1 LIKKIKMLQR
11 KSFFENAF
19 FDYMLVYLL
28 IATSGIM
35 FFYRNDEYIPIGFLM
50 SLFIFLMRKRQF
62 DGFFW
67 LAIVL
72 FVSLEVLL
80 LTWYPKGSIMTLF
93 GTILRV
99 GFAYFTVRAVGP
111 KFIRVFVNIMVVTAL
126 ISFVF
131 YLLTFYQPITN
142 AIISKVAV
150 HFKPIFEVN
159 ERRYGYTPNIIVFN
173 YNPDHVRWFR
183 NSGPFWESGAFGVY
197 LNIALLFNLVAEKSL
212 FSRKNLILI
221 IALLTTVSTG
231 GFLSLFFFL
240 FTYFMLRKDVK
251 YKYIYIMM
259 VGVIAV
265 YGFFNLSFMEDKILQ
280 NIRVSGYNTHSRIG
294 SAVTDLKTLQLN
306 PFIGTGRT
314 LANRSELSLSVG
326 SAEHR
331 NNGVTGF
338 LSQYGI
344 FMFLFV
350 FGCFWYTF
358 RKYVKYHYHF
368 PNVNS
373 LAWGMFIT
381 LLIIGFSQ
389 RIFMFPFAFSLMFV
403 HLLDFGDKEYQNELN
418 GSS

>member
-1 LIKKIKMLQR
+1 MKSKMLQK
-11 KSFFENAF
+11 KSFFEHLF

-35 FFYRNDEYIPIGFLM
+35 FFYRNDEYIPIGFML
-50 SLFIFLMRKRQF
+50 SAFVFLMRKRQF

-67 LAIVL
+67 FTMVI
-72 FVSLEVLL
+72 FVSLEVLI
-80 LTWYPKGSIMTLF
+80 LTWFPKGDLMTLF
-93 GTILRV
+93 GTIVRV

-111 KFIRVFVNIMVVTAL
+111 KFIRVYVNILVVSAL

-131 YLLTFYQPITN
+131 YLLTFYPPITN

-150 HFKPIFEVN
+150 YFKPIFELN
-159 ERRYGYTPNIIVFN
+159 ERRYAYTPNIIVFN

-197 LNIALLFNLVAEKSL
+197 LNIALLFNLVVEKKL
-212 FSRKNLILI
+212 FSRKNIILI
-221 IALLTTVSTG
+221 IALLTTISTG

-240 FTYFMLRKDVK
+240 FTYFMLRKDVR
-251 YKYIYIMM
+251 YKYIYIIV
-259 VGVIAV
+259 VGVVAV
-265 YGFFNLSFMEDKILQ
+265 YGFFNMSFMEDKILQ
-280 NIRVSGYNTHSRIG
+280 NIKVSGYNTHSRIG
-294 SAVTDLKTLQLN
+294 SAVADLKVFQLS
-306 PFIGTGRT
+306 PYIGTGRS
-314 LANRSELSLSVG
+314 LANRSDLSLSVG

-338 LSQYGI
+338 LSEYGI

-350 FGCFWYTF
+350 FGSYWYSF
-358 RKYVKYHYHF
+358 KKYVKYHYRF

-381 LLIIGFSQ
+381 LIIIGFSQ

-403 HLLDFGDKEYQNELN
+403 HLLDFSNKDYLDTLDE
-418 GSS
+418 SS